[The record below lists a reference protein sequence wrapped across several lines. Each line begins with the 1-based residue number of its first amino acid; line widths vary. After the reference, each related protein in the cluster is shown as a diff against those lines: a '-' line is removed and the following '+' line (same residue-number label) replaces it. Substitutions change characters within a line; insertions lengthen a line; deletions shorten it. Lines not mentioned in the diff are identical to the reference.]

1 MTDNTERMTQHYH
14 NERTF
19 LAWIRTST
27 ALMVFGYAVAR
38 FAVYLDADANGEHRS
53 SPTYFGGLAM
63 TFAGIVTLALATSRY
78 WANGRG
84 IDSGGMA
91 RTHEGYVY
99 TFAVMVGVTGLL
111 LLVLLMR
118 GGM

>member
-1 MTDNTERMTQHYH
+1 MTDNTERLTLHFR

-27 ALMVFGYAVAR
+27 ALMVLGYAVAR
-38 FAVYLDADANGEHRS
+38 FAVFLDAGADGERGTS
-53 SPTYFGGLAM
+53 ATYLGGLAM
-63 TFAGIVTLALATSRY
+63 TFAGVVTLVLSTTRY

-84 IDSGGMA
+84 IDNGGAA

-99 TFAVMVGVTGLL
+99 TFAVLVGVTGLL

>member
-1 MTDNTERMTQHYH
+1 MTDNTERLTQHFL

-19 LAWIRTST
+19 LAWIRAST

-38 FAVYLDADANGEHRS
+38 FAVYLDAGADERRS
-53 SPTYFGGLAM
+53 GATYFGGLAM
-63 TFAGIVTLALATSRY
+63 TFAGLVTLVLSTCRY

-84 IDSGGMA
+84 IDSGREV

-99 TFAVMVGVTGLL
+99 TFAVLVGVTGLL